1 MQRSTLEQR
10 YLDVHAAS
18 IYLGMSEKAIRYK
31 IESRT
36 LPFTRA
42 GHSIRFDR
50 LELDKFLAGNAVK
63 PLGAMGGRR

>member
-1 MQRSTLEQR
+1 MEKVALEQR

-18 IYLGMSEKAIRYK
+18 VYLGMSEKAVRYK

-50 LELDKFLAGNAVK
+50 LELDKFLANNAVK
-63 PLGAMGGRR
+63 PLGARR